1 MQATLRIHLFPLRL
15 RTLRRLRIA
24 IVRFLR
30 ARMRE
35 ESPVVDRL
43 VPEDQDRFGFTIHLR

>member
-1 MQATLRIHLFPLRL
+1 MQATLRIHSFPLP
-15 RTLRRLRIA
+15 LRRLRVA

-30 ARMRE
+30 ARLRE

-43 VPEDQDRFGFTIHLR
+43 VPENRDRFGFTIRLR